1 MTATTLMRPEASQT
15 TPAARPP
22 MSRARKQW
30 LLLVLVL
37 GYGVAL
43 AVRLRNTAFIDEAL
57 YIDAGNAYL
66 DHWFEGRPLG
76 DAGAFFSGLPVLY
89 PVLAALLDSAG
100 GLYLV
105 RAFSLVCVL
114 GTAMALYATAR
125 HLWGKRA
132 GLLAATTFML
142 SGPVIF
148 TGWLGTFDALVILL
162 LALGLW
168 VGLTRHGYP
177 SSIALGGVLTLA
189 ALTKYTAG
197 IFVPVVLA
205 ATLALGVLGARRA
218 LVAAG
223 VTLGLLTMVWA
234 VWGEGLVRDVAF
246 TTTARQALS
255 PTTTGSLV
263 ALAGDHL
270 VLLLLLAAV
279 SLVLMFRTGDRRLLL
294 LGSGLV
300 LASMALPVGQM
311 ILGEAVSFEKHLAYS
326 VMLLALPVGWGLARI
341 SRYPLMVTPVVITV
355 MIMALFPLVRA
366 DAMYRWTNVQSVV
379 TAIESDPREGLYI
392 SSATDALDYHT
403 RDLPGIAWETTFELY
418 FEGEGTIR
426 SAVDDERYQTVILR
440 TSSLGNP
447 DQDAAQA
454 VLLDALE
461 ESSTYSLAFEPFPAS
476 PTPGDNWLI
485 YTRG

>member
-1 MTATTLMRPEASQT
+1 MTATITMRPEASQI
-15 TPAARPP
+15 TPPARPP

-30 LLLVLVL
+30 LLLGLVL
-37 GYGVAL
+37 AYGVAL

-57 YIDAGNAYL
+57 YINAGNAYL
-66 DHWFEGRPLG
+66 DHWFEGRPLE
-76 DAGAFFSGLPVLY
+76 DAGAFFSGLPMLY

-105 RAFSLVCVL
+105 RAFSLLCVL
-114 GTAMALYATAR
+114 GTAMALYGTAR

-132 GLLAATTFML
+132 GLLAAATFML

-148 TGWLGTFDALVILL
+148 IGWLGTFDALVILL

-168 VGLTRHGYP
+168 TGLTRQGYL
-177 SSIALGGVLTLA
+177 SAVLLGGLMTLA

-205 ATLALGVLGARRA
+205 ATLVLGILGARRA

-223 VTLGLLTMVWA
+223 VALGTLATIWA
-234 VWGEGLVRDVAF
+234 LWGESFARDVEF

-255 PTTTGSLV
+255 PTSTGALL

-270 VLLLLLAAV
+270 AFLLLLAAV
-279 SLVLMFRTGDRRLLL
+279 SLALMFRAGGWRLPL

-300 LASMALPVGQM
+300 LASAALPIGQM

-326 VMLLALPVGWGLARI
+326 VMLLALPIGWGLARI
-341 SRYPLMVTPVVITV
+341 SRYPLMVTPVVLTV

-379 TAIESDPREGLYI
+379 TAIESDPQRGLYI
-392 SSATDALDYHT
+392 SSSTDALDYHT
-403 RDLPGIAWETTFELY
+403 RDLPNIAWETTFELY
-418 FEGEGTIR
+418 FEGEDSIR
-426 SAVDDERYQTVILR
+426 AAVENERYQAVILR
-440 TSSLGNP
+440 SSTVGSP
-447 DQDAAQA
+447 AQDAAQA
-454 VLLDALE
+454 VFLDALE
-461 ESSTYSLAFEPFPAS
+461 KSAAYALAFEPFPAS

>member
-1 MTATTLMRPEASQT
+1 MTTATLMRSEASQI

-22 MSRARKQW
+22 MSRAKRQW
-30 LLLVLVL
+30 LLLGLVL
-37 GYGVAL
+37 AYGVAL

-57 YIDAGNAYL
+57 YINAGNAYL
-66 DHWFEGRPLG
+66 DYWSEGRPLG
-76 DAGAFFSGLPVLY
+76 DAGAFFSGLPALY
-89 PVLAALLDSAG
+89 PVLAALLDSVG

-105 RAFSLVCVL
+105 RAFSLLCVL
-114 GTAMALYATAR
+114 GTAMALYGTAR

-132 GLLAATTFML
+132 GLLAAATFML

-148 TGWLGTFDALVILL
+148 TGWLGTFDAPVIFL
-162 LALGLW
+162 LASGLW
-168 VGLTRHGYP
+168 IGLTRKGYP
-177 SSIALGGVLTLA
+177 SAVLLGAVLALA
-189 ALTKYTAG
+189 AMTKYTAG

-205 ATLALGVLGARRA
+205 ATLVLGVLGARRA

-223 VTLGLLTMVWA
+223 VALGILATLWA
-234 VWGEGLVRDVAF
+234 VWGESIARDVAF
-246 TTTARQALS
+246 TTTDRTALS
-255 PTTTGSLV
+255 PTTTGALLG
-263 ALAGDHL
+263 LAGDHL
-270 VLLLLLAAV
+270 IVVLLLAAV
-279 SLVLMFRTGDRRLLL
+279 SLVLMFRAGDRRLSI

-300 LASMALPVGQM
+300 LASMALPIGQM

-392 SSATDALDYHT
+392 SSSTDALDYHT
-403 RDLPGIAWETTFELY
+403 SDLPGVAWETTFELY
-418 FEGEGTIR
+418 FEGEGSIR
-426 SAVDDERYQTVILR
+426 SAVDDERYQAVILR
-440 TSSLGNP
+440 SSTLGNP
-447 DQDAAQA
+447 EQDAAQA

-461 ESSTYSLAFEPFPAS
+461 ESSAYSLAFEPFPAS
-476 PTPGDNWLI
+476 PAPGDNWLI